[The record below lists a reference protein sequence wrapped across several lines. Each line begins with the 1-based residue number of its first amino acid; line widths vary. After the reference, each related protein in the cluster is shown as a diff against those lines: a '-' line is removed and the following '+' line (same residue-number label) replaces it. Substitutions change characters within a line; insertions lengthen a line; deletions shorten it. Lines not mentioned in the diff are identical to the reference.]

1 MRRDTM
7 LYPII
12 FIAGLISGAVVMLV
26 FTASTLDA
34 IEMKNMEQ
42 PEQNKQRY
50 SN

>member
-1 MRRDTM
+1 MI

-26 FTASTLDA
+26 FTAARLNE
-34 IEMKNMEQ
+34 IEMKNADNSEQ
-42 PEQNKQRY
+42 SRQRY